1 MPFEVSANS
10 LRNPGWA
17 TSPSLSNLPQEEP
30 GHPKVQVLAQSQQQY
45 SIKRATDWRNAY
57 ATSPS
62 YTLYTRDNREA
73 MKSLRIWRNTH
84 VAKAN
89 LHKIW
94 AYQRSKGFSGF
105 LNVTKR
111 FFFFVIFQART
122 FFVFTVFFF
131 LVWSHKPTE
140 KGLEMLIF
148 QGGNGRR
155 TSFFFFFK
163 EVQLIIYFTH
173 WN

>member
-1 MPFEVSANS
+1 MSHLTLFSPISPK
-10 LRNPGWA
+10 RNPVTQKFRFWP
-17 TSPSLSNLPQEEP
+17 SPSSSTASKEP
-30 GHPKVQVLAQSQQQY
+30 LT
-45 SIKRATDWRNAY
+45 RWNAY

-84 VAKAN
+84 VAKTN

-111 FFFFVIFQART
+111 FFFVIFQART
-122 FFVFTVFFF
+122 FLFLLFFF

-140 KGLEMLIF
+140 KGLEKLIF
-148 QGGNGRR
+148 QGGNWRR

-163 EVQLIIYFTH
+163 EVH
-173 WN
+173 S

>member
-1 MPFEVSANS
+1 MSHLTLFSPISPK
-10 LRNPGWA
+10 RNPVTQRFRLWP
-17 TSPSLSNLPQEEP
+17 SPSSSTASKEP
-30 GHPKVQVLAQSQQQY
+30 LT
-45 SIKRATDWRNAY
+45 RWNAY

-84 VAKAN
+84 VAKTN

-111 FFFFVIFQART
+111 IFFLSFFRHVLFL
-122 FFVFTVFFF
+122 FLLFFF

-140 KGLEMLIF
+140 KGLEKLIF

-155 TSFFFFFK
+155 TSFFFFFFK

>member
-1 MPFEVSANS
+1 MPFEVSVNS

-45 SIKRATDWRNAY
+45 SIKRATDRRNAY

-140 KGLEMLIF
+140 KGLEKLIF

-155 TSFFFFFK
+155 TSFFFFFFLK
-163 EVQLIIYFTH
+163 KCS
-173 WN
+173 

>member
-1 MPFEVSANS
+1 MSHLTLFSPISPK
-10 LRNPGWA
+10 RNPVTQRFRLWP
-17 TSPSLSNLPQEEP
+17 SPSSSTASKEP
-30 GHPKVQVLAQSQQQY
+30 LT
-45 SIKRATDWRNAY
+45 RWNAY

-84 VAKAN
+84 VAKTN

-111 FFFFVIFQART
+111 IFFFFLS
-122 FFVFTVFFF
+122 FFRHVLFLFLLFFF

-140 KGLEMLIF
+140 KGLEKLIF

-155 TSFFFFFK
+155 TSFFFFFLK
-163 EVQLIIYFTH
+163 KCS
-173 WN
+173 